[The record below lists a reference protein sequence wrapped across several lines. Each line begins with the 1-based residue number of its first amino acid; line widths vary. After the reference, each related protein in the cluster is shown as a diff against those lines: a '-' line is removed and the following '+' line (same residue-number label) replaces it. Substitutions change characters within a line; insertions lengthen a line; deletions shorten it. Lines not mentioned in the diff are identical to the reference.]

1 MKLDYTKCSKLET
14 VFCGVRLINPFL
26 ISASPSSDS
35 REKVEHAFEAG
46 WAGVVF
52 KTTSLPEY
60 APVLAEPNM
69 VGIDF
74 KNLKQAGFL
83 NTDLISERD
92 VYTVAEDI
100 RYFKAKY
107 PERILIGSIMAG
119 EQAHWEELVSV
130 LEDAGVD
137 MIELS
142 MSCPQGEQ
150 SIAGDAEYVTQRI
163 PASDPEL
170 MFRVTK
176 AVKDA
181 TRKNT
186 PVIVKMTPNVTDI
199 VLVAKAAKDAGADA
213 VCAIDTLRGY
223 IGLDVESGLPKLHT
237 SGLST
242 WGGLSGPLL
251 KPVALAAV
259 TKILT
264 ILPDL
269 PVSGVGGISTWE
281 DAAEFILLGAAPVQI
296 CTAIS
301 MYGLDMVK
309 KLCENLSKY
318 MERKGY
324 ESIEDMR
331 GTSLKYVVEHSK
343 LSRDDRVVC
352 SIDVEKCAKCG
363 KCVVCCSDFGFGA
376 LSQTEPRTVP
386 KVDSQACRGC
396 GACSS
401 VCSRV
406 AITYRPR

>member
-1 MKLDYTKCSKLET
+1 MDYIKSPRLR
-14 VFCGVRLINPFL
+14 VRFCGVDFINPFL
-26 ISASPSSDS
+26 ISASPASDS
-35 REKVEHAFEAG
+35 REKVEKAFEEG

-69 VGIDF
+69 VGIDY
-74 KNLKQAGFL
+74 KNMKQAGFL

-92 VYTVAEDI
+92 VYEIADDI
-100 RYFKAKY
+100 RYFKEKY
-107 PERILIGSIMAG
+107 PDRVLIGSIMAG
-119 EQAHWEELVSV
+119 EKAHWETLVGV

-150 SIAGDAEYVTQRI
+150 SIAGDDEYVSQRI

-170 MFRVTK
+170 MYRVTK
-176 AVKDA
+176 MVKDS
-181 TRKNT
+181 TKKGT

-199 VLVAKAAKDAGADA
+199 VLIAKAAKDAGADA

-223 IGLDVESGLPKLHT
+223 IGVDVETGLPKLNT
-237 SGLST
+237 NGLST
-242 WGGLSGPLL
+242 WGGLSGPML

-264 ILPDL
+264 ALPDL
-269 PVSGVGGISTWE
+269 PVSGVGGITTWD
-281 DAAEFILLGAAPVQI
+281 DAAEFILLGAAPLQI

-301 MYGLDMVK
+301 MYGLQMVK
-309 KLCENLSKY
+309 GLCEKLDNY

-324 ESIEDMR
+324 DSIEAMQ

-343 LSRDDRVVC
+343 LSREIHVKC
-352 SIDVEKCAKCG
+352 TIDAEKCIKCG
-363 KCVVCCSDFGFGA
+363 KCVMCCNDYAFGA
-376 LSQTEPRTVP
+376 LEQTEARTVP
-386 KVDSQACRGC
+386 VLKADKCRGC

-401 VCSRV
+401 VCPKE
-406 AITYRPR
+406 AISYQ